1 MKDKFKPTTEE
12 RPIMIILG
20 IIVFYVLIAGFIF
33 YLYLLHRITL
43 LPCII
48 AILIF
53 TGIYFPRFLII
64 NKLKNKD
71 EIKILDDS
79 ILINNCTIP
88 FFEIKDFR
96 TEDKKPQVVFFM
108 SNKMV
113 VFAQSK
119 FYLRLASGQVE
130 FNVIGTEKIKLL
142 KEFLT
147 QLLGK
152 I

>member
-1 MKDKFKPTTEE
+1 MKEKFKPVTDES
-12 RPIMIILG
+12 PMMIVSGIL
-20 IIVFYVLIAGFIF
+20 VFYVLIAGFIF

-48 AILIF
+48 TVLIF

-71 EIKILDDS
+71 DIKILDDS
-79 ILINNCTIP
+79 ILINGCRIP
-88 FFEIKDFR
+88 FAEIKDFR

-108 SNKMV
+108 NNKMV

-119 FYLRLASGQVE
+119 FYLRVAYGQIE
-130 FNVIGTEKIKLL
+130 FSAIGTEKIKLL
-142 KEFLT
+142 KEFLNN
-147 QLLGK
+147 
-152 I
+152 IIN

>member
-1 MKDKFKPTTEE
+1 MKEKFKPVTDES
-12 RPIMIILG
+12 PMMIVSGIL
-20 IIVFYVLIAGFIF
+20 VFYVLIAGFIF

-48 AILIF
+48 TVLIF

-71 EIKILDDS
+71 DIKILDDS
-79 ILINNCTIP
+79 ILINGCRIP
-88 FFEIKDFR
+88 FAEIKDFR

-108 SNKMV
+108 NNKMI

-130 FNVIGTEKIKLL
+130 FSAIGTEKIKLL
-142 KEFLT
+142 KEFLNN
-147 QLLGK
+147 
-152 I
+152 IIN

>member
-1 MKDKFKPTTEE
+1 MKEKFKPVTDES
-12 RPIMIILG
+12 PMMIVSGIL
-20 IIVFYVLIAGFIF
+20 VFYVLIAGFIF

-48 AILIF
+48 TVLIF

-71 EIKILDDS
+71 DIKILDDS
-79 ILINNCTIP
+79 ILINGCRIP
-88 FFEIKDFR
+88 FAEIKDFR

-108 SNKMV
+108 NNKMV

-119 FYLRLASGQVE
+119 FYLRLAYGQIE
-130 FNVIGTEKIKLL
+130 FNAICTEKIKLL
-142 KEFLT
+142 KEFLNN
-147 QLLGK
+147 
-152 I
+152 IIN

>member
-1 MKDKFKPTTEE
+1 MKEKFKPVTDES
-12 RPIMIILG
+12 PMMIVSGIL
-20 IIVFYVLIAGFIF
+20 VFYVLIAGFIF

-48 AILIF
+48 TVLIF

-71 EIKILDDS
+71 DIKILDDS
-79 ILINNCTIP
+79 ILINGCRIP
-88 FFEIKDFR
+88 FAEIKDFS

-108 SNKMV
+108 NNKMV

-119 FYLRLASGQVE
+119 FYLRLAYGQIE
-130 FNVIGTEKIKLL
+130 FNAIGTEKIKLL
-142 KEFLT
+142 KEFLNN
-147 QLLGK
+147 
-152 I
+152 IIN